1 MSAVERSVVRAALAV
16 GALFCVCVSGA
27 RGQEV
32 ATVAGGGSEEGLLAT
47 EVLLHWPAAA
57 AIDAG
62 GALYVVEQGVFSTDE
77 GAVDLRP
84 RVRRIAP
91 DGRVTL
97 VAGSG
102 EFGPSGDNGPAV
114 EARFNEPAG
123 IAVDRDGSIYVAD
136 ERLDRVRRV
145 TPDGFIELYVGGAVR
160 DDGVGDDGEAL
171 DAMLDGPRGLA
182 LDAEGNLYIA
192 DSRQHRIRRVDVNG
206 IITTVAGTGEAGF
219 SGDGGPAAAARL
231 NQPTHLAFDASGNLI
246 VTDLGNNR
254 VRRVAPDGTITT
266 VAGNGERA
274 AGGEGTK
281 AVATSLLFPA
291 GIAGDR
297 SGALFIAE
305 QGANRI
311 RRVAPDGTIA
321 TVAGQSAT
329 RPFGGDGGAAA
340 RASLSVP
347 GAVLVDGSGALLI
360 VDTGHNRIRR
370 VAADGTITTFAGGV
384 GRSGTPATEA
394 VLADPRG
401 GVRDAQGNTYIADQR
416 HFRILKV
423 DAAGVL
429 TVLAGV
435 GAPGYSGD
443 GGPASQ
449 AAIGGHVDGLA
460 VDGLGNLYVP
470 DLDNQRVRRIAPD
483 GTITTVAGNG
493 EAGYSGDGGP
503 AIDAALSERGFW
515 NVATDAAGNLFI
527 ADGGNHR
534 VRRVDARTRVIATV
548 AGSGS
553 DTYGGDGGM
562 ATEAGIPGPDGLF
575 VDATGNL
582 YIGDTDDFRIRR
594 VAADGTITTIAGTG
608 DPGFEGDGGPAR
620 DALIGSPENLAL
632 DTAGNLYF
640 TDAEN
645 DRIRRVAADGTIAT
659 IAGSDTGFAGDGGPA
674 SDARFNY
681 PADLYRDPTTG
692 DLLIAD
698 EGNHRIRII
707 TGLPR

>member
-1 MSAVERSVVRAALAV
+1 
-16 GALFCVCVSGA
+16 
-27 RGQEV
+27 
-32 ATVAGGGSEEGLLAT
+32 
-47 EVLLHWPAAA
+47 
-57 AIDAG
+57 
-62 GALYVVEQGVFSTDE
+62 
-77 GAVDLRP
+77 
-84 RVRRIAP
+84 
-91 DGRVTL
+91 
-97 VAGSG
+97 
-102 EFGPSGDNGPAV
+102 
-114 EARFNEPAG
+114 
-123 IAVDRDGSIYVAD
+123 
-136 ERLDRVRRV
+136 
-145 TPDGFIELYVGGAVR
+145 
-160 DDGVGDDGEAL
+160 
-171 DAMLDGPRGLA
+171 
-182 LDAEGNLYIA
+182 
-192 DSRQHRIRRVDVNG
+192 
-206 IITTVAGTGEAGF
+206 
-219 SGDGGPAAAARL
+219 
-231 NQPTHLAFDASGNLI
+231 
-246 VTDLGNNR
+246 
-254 VRRVAPDGTITT
+254 
-266 VAGNGERA
+266 
-274 AGGEGTK
+274 
-281 AVATSLLFPA
+281 
-291 GIAGDR
+291 
-297 SGALFIAE
+297 
-305 QGANRI
+305 
-311 RRVAPDGTIA
+311 
-321 TVAGQSAT
+321 
-329 RPFGGDGGAAA
+329 
-340 RASLSVP
+340 
-347 GAVLVDGSGALLI
+347 
-360 VDTGHNRIRR
+360 
-370 VAADGTITTFAGGV
+370 
-384 GRSGTPATEA
+384 
-394 VLADPRG
+394 
-401 GVRDAQGNTYIADQR
+401 
-416 HFRILKV
+416 
-423 DAAGVL
+423 
-429 TVLAGV
+429 
-435 GAPGYSGD
+435 
-443 GGPASQ
+443 
-449 AAIGGHVDGLA
+449 

-608 DPGFEGDGGPAR
+608 DPGFEGDGGLAR

-645 DRIRRVAADGTIAT
+645 DRIRRVSADGTIAT